1 MKFVIGK
8 KNGQDQ
14 VTNSFP
20 GCQICSKAFILCS
33 ITWPFL
39 MLQFKTVWF
48 FLQNITI
55 GNLYK
60 PFHDVI
66 IISFEMFSFETIK
79 FDQGTENF

>member
-1 MKFVIGK
+1 MAKIKLPTPF
-8 KNGQDQ
+8 Q
-14 VTNSFP
+14 VAKYVQKLLFCVPSHDHFWCFNSRR
-20 GCQICSKAFILCS
+20 
-33 ITWPFL
+33 
-39 MLQFKTVWF
+39 F